1 MRVLIAPD
9 DFKGTLSAVEAAAAI
24 AAGWR
29 SRAPD
34 DVLTLI
40 PMSDGG
46 PGFVSA
52 VSTVLGGDIAPV
64 GVRGPLGET
73 AIGMVLMLGDTGYV
87 ESAHGC
93 GLALVHPERRD
104 ARAATSYGV
113 GQLIAAAID
122 SGARKIVVGLGGTAS
137 SDGGAGLLA
146 ALGATARDAAG
157 VPVPLDA
164 GGAALARAATVDL
177 APARARVG
185 DVEIVAA
192 SDVDSPLLGAR
203 GAARGFAAQKG
214 ADDAAVEELEAA
226 LTSYSRA
233 IGRQA
238 DGKDP
243 AVALGAGAGG
253 GLGYGLMLLGAQRVP
268 GIKTVMQIIGMEAA
282 IGASD
287 LVVTGEGCFDWQS
300 LRGKVVSGVA
310 AAALDQ
316 GRPVVVL
323 AGRVEVGKR
332 EYVAL
337 GVTEAHATHADGTL
351 PATSADAARALA
363 DRAARVAA
371 QWSRPSA

>member
-9 DFKGTLSAVEAAAAI
+9 DFKGTLSAVEAAEAI
-24 AAGWR
+24 AIGWR
-29 SRAPD
+29 SHAPD
-34 DVLTLI
+34 DTLTLI

-46 PGFVSA
+46 PGFVRA

-64 GVRGPLGET
+64 GLRGPMGET
-73 AIGMVLMLGDTGYV
+73 AIGMVLMVDGTGYV

-93 GLALVHPERRD
+93 GLALVHPDRRD

-122 SGARKIVVGLGGTAS
+122 SGARRIVVGLGGTAS
-137 SDGGAGLLA
+137 TDGGAGMLA

-157 VPVPLDA
+157 APVALEA
-164 GGAALARAATVDL
+164 GGAALADVVTVDL
-177 APARARVG
+177 APARARVA
-185 DVEIVAA
+185 DVEIVVA
-192 SDVDSPLLGAR
+192 SDVDSPLLGSR

-214 ADDAAVEELEAA
+214 ADDAAVAELEAA

-253 GLGYGLMLLGAQRVP
+253 GLGYGLMLLGGRRVP
-268 GIKTVMQIIGMEAA
+268 GIETVMGVLGLEAA
-282 IGASD
+282 IGVSD
-287 LVVTGEGCFDWQS
+287 LVITGEGCFDWQS

-337 GVTEAHATHADGTL
+337 GITEAHAASADGDV
-351 PATSADAARALA
+351 PATPAEAARALA
-363 DRAARVAA
+363 ERAARVAS
-371 QWSRPSA
+371 QWSR

>member
-9 DFKGTLSAVEAAAAI
+9 DFKGTLSAVEAAEAI
-24 AAGWR
+24 AIGWR
-29 SRAPD
+29 SHAPD
-34 DVLTLI
+34 DTLTLI

-46 PGFVSA
+46 PGFVRA

-64 GVRGPLGET
+64 GLRGPMGET
-73 AIGMVLMLGDTGYV
+73 AIGMVLMVDDTGYV

-93 GLALVHPERRD
+93 GLALVHPDRRD

-122 SGARKIVVGLGGTAS
+122 SGARRIVVGLGGTAS
-137 SDGGAGLLA
+137 TDGGAGMLA

-157 VPVPLDA
+157 SPIALEA
-164 GGAALARAATVDL
+164 GGAALADVVTVDL
-177 APARARVG
+177 APARARVA
-185 DVEIVAA
+185 DVEIVVA
-192 SDVDSPLLGAR
+192 SDVDSPLLGSR

-214 ADDAAVEELEAA
+214 ADDAAVEQLEAA

-233 IGRQA
+233 IGRRA

-253 GLGYGLMLLGAQRVP
+253 GLGYGLMLLGGRRVP
-268 GIKTVMQIIGMEAA
+268 GIETVMGVLGLEAA

-287 LVVTGEGCFDWQS
+287 LVITGEGCFDWQS

-310 AAALDQ
+310 AAALNQ

-337 GVTEAHATHADGTL
+337 GITEAHAASADGDV
-351 PATSADAARALA
+351 PATPAEAARALA
-363 DRAARVAA
+363 ERAARVAS
-371 QWSRPSA
+371 QWSR

>member
-9 DFKGTLSAVEAAAAI
+9 DFKGTLSAVEAAEAI

-29 SRAPD
+29 SHAPD
-34 DVLTLI
+34 DTLTLI

-46 PGFVSA
+46 PGFVRA

-64 GVRGPLGET
+64 GLRGPMGET
-73 AIGMVLMLGDTGYV
+73 AIGMVLMVDGAGYV

-93 GLALVHPERRD
+93 GLALVHSDRRN

-122 SGARKIVVGLGGTAS
+122 SGARRIVVGLGGTAS
-137 SDGGAGLLA
+137 TDGGAGMLA

-157 VPVPLDA
+157 VPVALDA
-164 GGAALARAATVDL
+164 GGAALADVVTVDL

-185 DVEIVAA
+185 DVEIVVA
-192 SDVDSPLLGAR
+192 SDVDSPLLGSR

-214 ADDAAVEELEAA
+214 ADDAAVDELEAA
-226 LTSYSRA
+226 LSSYSRA

-253 GLGYGLMLLGAQRVP
+253 GLGYGLMLLGGRRVP
-268 GIKTVMQIIGMEAA
+268 GIETVRGVLGLETA
-282 IGASD
+282 IGESD
-287 LVVTGEGCFDWQS
+287 LVITGEGCFDWQS
-300 LRGKVVSGVA
+300 LRGKVVTGVA

-337 GVTEAHATHADGTL
+337 GITEAHAASADGDV
-351 PATSADAARALA
+351 PATAAEAARALA
-363 DRAARVAA
+363 ERAARVAS
-371 QWSRPSA
+371 QWSR

>member
-1 MRVLIAPD
+1 VRVLIAPD
-9 DFKGTLSAVEAAAAI
+9 DFKGTLSAVEAAEAI
-24 AAGWR
+24 AIGWR
-29 SRAPD
+29 LHAPD
-34 DVLTLI
+34 DTLTLI

-46 PGFVSA
+46 PGFVRA

-64 GVRGPLGET
+64 GLRGPMGET
-73 AIGMVLMLGDTGYV
+73 AIGMVLMVDGTGYV

-93 GLALVHPERRD
+93 GLALVHPDRRD

-122 SGARKIVVGLGGTAS
+122 SGARRIVVGLGGTAS
-137 SDGGAGLLA
+137 TDGGAGMLA

-157 VPVPLDA
+157 SPIALEA
-164 GGAALARAATVDL
+164 GGAALAGVVTVDL
-177 APARARVG
+177 APARARVA
-185 DVEIVAA
+185 DVEIVVA
-192 SDVDSPLLGAR
+192 SDVDSPLLGSR

-214 ADDAAVEELEAA
+214 ADDAAVEQLEAA

-233 IGRQA
+233 IGRRA

-253 GLGYGLMLLGAQRVP
+253 GLGYGLMLLGGRRVP
-268 GIKTVMQIIGMEAA
+268 GIETVMGVLGLEAA
-282 IGASD
+282 IGVSD
-287 LVVTGEGCFDWQS
+287 LVITGEGCFDWQS

-310 AAALDQ
+310 AAALHQ

-337 GVTEAHATHADGTL
+337 GITEAHAASADGDV
-351 PATSADAARALA
+351 PATPAEAARALA
-363 DRAARVAA
+363 ERAARVAS
-371 QWSRPSA
+371 QWSR

>member
-9 DFKGTLSAVEAAAAI
+9 DFKGTLSAVEAAEAI
-24 AAGWR
+24 AIGWR
-29 SRAPD
+29 LHAPD
-34 DVLTLI
+34 DTLTLI

-46 PGFVSA
+46 PGFVRA

-64 GVRGPLGET
+64 GLRGPMGET
-73 AIGMVLMLGDTGYV
+73 AIGMVLMVDDTGYV

-93 GLALVHPERRD
+93 GLALVHPDRRD

-122 SGARKIVVGLGGTAS
+122 SGARRIVVGLGGTAS
-137 SDGGAGLLA
+137 TDGGAGMLA

-157 VPVPLDA
+157 SPIALEA
-164 GGAALARAATVDL
+164 GGAALAGVVTVDL
-177 APARARVG
+177 APARARVA
-185 DVEIVAA
+185 DVEIVVA
-192 SDVDSPLLGAR
+192 SDVDSPLLGSR

-214 ADDAAVEELEAA
+214 ADDAAVEQLEAA

-233 IGRQA
+233 IGRRA

-253 GLGYGLMLLGAQRVP
+253 GLGYGLMLLGGRRVP
-268 GIKTVMQIIGMEAA
+268 GIETVMGVLGLEAA
-282 IGASD
+282 IGVSD
-287 LVVTGEGCFDWQS
+287 LVITGEGCFDWQS

-310 AAALDQ
+310 AAALNQ

-337 GVTEAHATHADGTL
+337 GITEAHAASADGDV
-351 PATSADAARALA
+351 PATPAEAARALA
-363 DRAARVAA
+363 ERAARVAS
-371 QWSRPSA
+371 QWSR

>member
-9 DFKGTLSAVEAAAAI
+9 DFKGTLSAVEAAEAI
-24 AAGWR
+24 AIGWR
-29 SRAPD
+29 LHAPD
-34 DVLTLI
+34 DTLTLI
-40 PMSDGG
+40 QMSDGG
-46 PGFVSA
+46 PGFVRA

-64 GVRGPLGET
+64 GLRGPMGET
-73 AIGMVLMLGDTGYV
+73 AIGMVLMVDGTGYV

-93 GLALVHPERRD
+93 GLALVHPDRRD

-122 SGARKIVVGLGGTAS
+122 SGARRIVVGLGGTAS
-137 SDGGAGLLA
+137 TDGGAGMLA

-157 VPVPLDA
+157 SPIALEA
-164 GGAALARAATVDL
+164 GGAALADVVTVDL
-177 APARARVG
+177 APARARVA
-185 DVEIVAA
+185 DVEIVVA
-192 SDVDSPLLGAR
+192 SDVDSPLLGSR

-233 IGRQA
+233 FGRQA
-238 DGKDP
+238 DGKNP

-253 GLGYGLMLLGAQRVP
+253 GLGYGLMLLGGRRVP
-268 GIKTVMQIIGMEAA
+268 GIETVMGVLGLEAA
-282 IGASD
+282 IGVSD
-287 LVVTGEGCFDWQS
+287 LVITGEGCFDWQS

-310 AAALDQ
+310 AAALNQ

-337 GVTEAHATHADGTL
+337 GITEAHAASADGDV
-351 PATSADAARALA
+351 PATPAEAARALA
-363 DRAARVAA
+363 ERAARVAS
-371 QWSRPSA
+371 QWSR

>member
-9 DFKGTLSAVEAAAAI
+9 DFKGTLSAVEAAEAI

-34 DVLTLI
+34 DTLTLI

-46 PGFVSA
+46 PGFVRA
-52 VSTVLGGDIAPV
+52 VSTVLGGDMAPV
-64 GVRGPLGET
+64 GLRGPMGET
-73 AIGMVLMLGDTGYV
+73 AIGMVLMVDGTGYV

-93 GLALVHPERRD
+93 GLALVHPDRRD

-122 SGARKIVVGLGGTAS
+122 SGARRIVVGLGGTAS
-137 SDGGAGLLA
+137 TDGGAGMLA
-146 ALGATARDAAG
+146 ALGATARDASGA
-157 VPVPLDA
+157 PVALDA
-164 GGAALARAATVDL
+164 GGAALTDVVTVDL

-185 DVEIVAA
+185 DVEIVVA
-192 SDVDSPLLGAR
+192 SDVDSPLLGSR

-214 ADDAAVEELEAA
+214 ADDADVEQLEAA
-226 LTSYSRA
+226 LASYSRA

-253 GLGYGLMLLGAQRVP
+253 GLGYGLMLLGGRRVP
-268 GIKTVMQIIGMEAA
+268 GIETVMGILGLEAA

-287 LVVTGEGCFDWQS
+287 LVITGEGCFDWQS

-310 AAALDQ
+310 AAALAQ

-337 GVTEAHATHADGTL
+337 GITEAHAASADGAV
-351 PATSADAARALA
+351 PATAAEAARALA
-363 DRAARVAA
+363 ERAARVAG
-371 QWSRPSA
+371 QWSR

>member
-9 DFKGTLSAVEAAAAI
+9 DFKGTLSAVEAAEAI
-24 AAGWR
+24 AIGWR
-29 SRAPD
+29 LHAPD
-34 DVLTLI
+34 DTLTLI

-46 PGFVSA
+46 PGFVRA

-64 GVRGPLGET
+64 GLRGPMGET
-73 AIGMVLMLGDTGYV
+73 AIGMVLMVDDTGYV

-93 GLALVHPERRD
+93 GLALVHPDRRD

-122 SGARKIVVGLGGTAS
+122 SGARRIVVGLGGTAS
-137 SDGGAGLLA
+137 TDGGAGMLA

-157 VPVPLDA
+157 SPIALEA
-164 GGAALARAATVDL
+164 GGAALAGVVTVDL
-177 APARARVG
+177 APARARVA
-185 DVEIVAA
+185 DVEIVVA
-192 SDVDSPLLGAR
+192 SDVDSPLLGSR

-214 ADDAAVEELEAA
+214 ADDAAVEQLEAA

-233 IGRQA
+233 IGRRA

-253 GLGYGLMLLGAQRVP
+253 GLGYGLMLLGGRRVP
-268 GIKTVMQIIGMEAA
+268 GIETVMGVLGLEAA
-282 IGASD
+282 IGVSD
-287 LVVTGEGCFDWQS
+287 LVITGEGCFDWQS

-310 AAALDQ
+310 AAALHQ

-337 GVTEAHATHADGTL
+337 GITEAHAASADGDV
-351 PATSADAARALA
+351 PATPAEAARALA
-363 DRAARVAA
+363 ERAARVAS
-371 QWSRPSA
+371 QWSR

>member
-9 DFKGTLSAVEAAAAI
+9 DFKGTLSAVEAAEAI
-24 AAGWR
+24 AIGWR
-29 SRAPD
+29 LHAPD
-34 DVLTLI
+34 DTLTLI

-46 PGFVSA
+46 PGFVRA

-64 GVRGPLGET
+64 GLRGPMGET
-73 AIGMVLMLGDTGYV
+73 AIGMVLMVDGTGYV

-93 GLALVHPERRD
+93 GLALVHPDRRD

-122 SGARKIVVGLGGTAS
+122 SGARRIVVGLGGTAS
-137 SDGGAGLLA
+137 TDGGAGMLA

-157 VPVPLDA
+157 APVALEA
-164 GGAALARAATVDL
+164 GGAALADVATVDL
-177 APARARVG
+177 APARARVA
-185 DVEIVAA
+185 DVEIVVA
-192 SDVDSPLLGAR
+192 SDVDSPLLGSR

-214 ADDAAVEELEAA
+214 ADDAAVEQLEAA

-233 IGRQA
+233 IGRRA

-253 GLGYGLMLLGAQRVP
+253 GLGYGLMLLGGRRVP
-268 GIKTVMQIIGMEAA
+268 GIETVMGVLGLEAA
-282 IGASD
+282 IGVSD
-287 LVVTGEGCFDWQS
+287 LVITGEGCFDWQS

-310 AAALDQ
+310 AAALNQ

-337 GVTEAHATHADGTL
+337 GITEAHAASADGDV
-351 PATSADAARALA
+351 PATPAEAARALA
-363 DRAARVAA
+363 ERAARVAS
-371 QWSRPSA
+371 QWSR

>member
-9 DFKGTLSAVEAAAAI
+9 DFKGTLSAVEAAEAI
-24 AAGWR
+24 SIGWR
-29 SRAPD
+29 LHAPD
-34 DVLTLI
+34 DTLTLI

-46 PGFVSA
+46 PGFVRA

-64 GVRGPLGET
+64 GLRGPMGET
-73 AIGMVLMLGDTGYV
+73 AIGMVLMVDDTGYV

-93 GLALVHPERRD
+93 GLALVHPDRRD

-122 SGARKIVVGLGGTAS
+122 SGARRIVVGLGGTAS
-137 SDGGAGLLA
+137 TDGGAGMLA

-157 VPVPLDA
+157 SPIALEA
-164 GGAALARAATVDL
+164 GGAALAGVVTVDL
-177 APARARVG
+177 APARARVA
-185 DVEIVAA
+185 DVEIVVA
-192 SDVDSPLLGAR
+192 SDVDSPLLGSR
-203 GAARGFAAQKG
+203 GAARGFAAQQG
-214 ADDAAVEELEAA
+214 ADDAAVEQLEAA

-238 DGKDP
+238 DGKNP

-253 GLGYGLMLLGAQRVP
+253 GLGYGLMLLGGRRVP
-268 GIKTVMQIIGMEAA
+268 GIETVMGVLGLEAA
-282 IGASD
+282 IGVSD
-287 LVVTGEGCFDWQS
+287 LVITGEGCFDWQS

-310 AAALDQ
+310 AAALNQ

-337 GVTEAHATHADGTL
+337 GITEAHAASADGDV
-351 PATSADAARALA
+351 PATPAEAARALA
-363 DRAARVAA
+363 ERAARVAS
-371 QWSRPSA
+371 QWSR

>member
-9 DFKGTLSAVEAAAAI
+9 DFKGTLSAVEAAEAI
-24 AAGWR
+24 AIGWR
-29 SRAPD
+29 LHAPD
-34 DVLTLI
+34 DTLTLI

-46 PGFVSA
+46 PGFVRA

-64 GVRGPLGET
+64 GLRGPMGET
-73 AIGMVLMLGDTGYV
+73 AIGMVLMVDGMGYV

-93 GLALVHPERRD
+93 GLALVHPDRRD

-122 SGARKIVVGLGGTAS
+122 SGARRIVVGLGGTAS
-137 SDGGAGLLA
+137 TDGGAGMLA

-157 VPVPLDA
+157 APVALEA
-164 GGAALARAATVDL
+164 GGAALADVATVDL
-177 APARARVG
+177 APARARVA
-185 DVEIVAA
+185 DVEIVVA
-192 SDVDSPLLGAR
+192 SDVDSPLLGSR

-233 IGRQA
+233 IGRRA

-253 GLGYGLMLLGAQRVP
+253 GLGYGLMLLGGRRVP
-268 GIKTVMQIIGMEAA
+268 GIETVMGVLGLEAA
-282 IGASD
+282 IGVSD
-287 LVVTGEGCFDWQS
+287 LVITGEGCFDWQS

-310 AAALDQ
+310 AAALNQ

-337 GVTEAHATHADGTL
+337 GITEAHAASADGDV
-351 PATSADAARALA
+351 PATPAEAARALA
-363 DRAARVAA
+363 ERAARVAS
-371 QWSRPSA
+371 QWSR

>member
-9 DFKGTLSAVEAAAAI
+9 DFKGTLSAVEAAEAI
-24 AAGWR
+24 AIGWR
-29 SRAPD
+29 LHAPD
-34 DVLTLI
+34 DTLTLI

-46 PGFVSA
+46 PGFVRA

-64 GVRGPLGET
+64 GLRGPMGET
-73 AIGMVLMLGDTGYV
+73 AIGMVLMVDGTGYV

-93 GLALVHPERRD
+93 GLALVHPDRRD

-122 SGARKIVVGLGGTAS
+122 SGARRIVVGLGGTAS
-137 SDGGAGLLA
+137 TDGGAGMLA

-157 VPVPLDA
+157 SPIALEA
-164 GGAALARAATVDL
+164 GGAALAGVVTVDL
-177 APARARVG
+177 APARARVA
-185 DVEIVAA
+185 DVEIVVA
-192 SDVDSPLLGAR
+192 SDVDSPLLGSR

-214 ADDAAVEELEAA
+214 ADDAAVEQLEAA

-233 IGRQA
+233 IGRRA

-253 GLGYGLMLLGAQRVP
+253 GLGYGLMLLGGRRVP
-268 GIKTVMQIIGMEAA
+268 GIETVMGVLGLEAA
-282 IGASD
+282 IGVSD
-287 LVVTGEGCFDWQS
+287 LVITGEGCFDWQS

-310 AAALDQ
+310 AAALNQ

-337 GVTEAHATHADGTL
+337 GITEAHAASADGDV
-351 PATSADAARALA
+351 PATPAEAARALA
-363 DRAARVAA
+363 ERAARVAS
-371 QWSRPSA
+371 QWSR

>member
-9 DFKGTLSAVEAAAAI
+9 DFKGTLSAVEAAEAI
-24 AAGWR
+24 AIGWR
-29 SRAPD
+29 SHAPD
-34 DVLTLI
+34 DTLTLI

-46 PGFVSA
+46 PGFVRA

-64 GVRGPLGET
+64 GLRGPMGET
-73 AIGMVLMLGDTGYV
+73 AIGMVLMVDDTGYV

-93 GLALVHPERRD
+93 GLALVHPDRRD

-122 SGARKIVVGLGGTAS
+122 SGAQRIVVGLGGTAS
-137 SDGGAGLLA
+137 TDGGAGMLA

-157 VPVPLDA
+157 APVALEA
-164 GGAALARAATVDL
+164 GGAALADVATVDL
-177 APARARVG
+177 APARARVA
-185 DVEIVAA
+185 DVEIVVA
-192 SDVDSPLLGAR
+192 SDVDSPLLGSR

-233 IGRQA
+233 IGRRA

-253 GLGYGLMLLGAQRVP
+253 GLGYGLMLLGGRRVP
-268 GIKTVMQIIGMEAA
+268 GIETVMGVLGLEAA
-282 IGASD
+282 IGVSE
-287 LVVTGEGCFDWQS
+287 LVITGEGCFDWQS

-310 AAALDQ
+310 AAALNQ

-337 GVTEAHATHADGTL
+337 GITEAHAASADGDV
-351 PATSADAARALA
+351 PATPAEAARALA
-363 DRAARVAA
+363 ERAARVAS
-371 QWSRPSA
+371 QWSR

>member
-9 DFKGTLSAVEAAAAI
+9 DFKGTLSAVEAAEAI
-24 AAGWR
+24 AIGWR
-29 SRAPD
+29 LHAPD
-34 DVLTLI
+34 DTLTLI

-46 PGFVSA
+46 PGFVRA

-64 GVRGPLGET
+64 GLRGPMGET
-73 AIGMVLMLGDTGYV
+73 AIGMVLMVDGTGYV

-93 GLALVHPERRD
+93 GLALVHPDRRD

-122 SGARKIVVGLGGTAS
+122 SGAQRIVVGLGGTAS
-137 SDGGAGLLA
+137 TDGGAGMLA

-157 VPVPLDA
+157 SPIALEA
-164 GGAALARAATVDL
+164 GGAALADVVTVDL
-177 APARARVG
+177 APARARVA
-185 DVEIVAA
+185 DVEIVVA
-192 SDVDSPLLGAR
+192 SDVDSPLLGSR

-214 ADDAAVEELEAA
+214 ADDAAVEQLEAA

-233 IGRQA
+233 IGRRA

-253 GLGYGLMLLGAQRVP
+253 GLGYGLMLLGGRRVP
-268 GIKTVMQIIGMEAA
+268 GIETVMGVLGLEAA
-282 IGASD
+282 IGVSD
-287 LVVTGEGCFDWQS
+287 LVITGEGCFDWQS

-310 AAALDQ
+310 AAALNQ

-337 GVTEAHATHADGTL
+337 GITEAHAASADGDV
-351 PATSADAARALA
+351 PATPAEAARALA
-363 DRAARVAA
+363 ERAARVAS
-371 QWSRPSA
+371 QWSR

>member
-9 DFKGTLSAVEAAAAI
+9 DFKGTLSAVEAAEAI
-24 AAGWR
+24 SIGWR
-29 SRAPD
+29 LHAPD
-34 DVLTLI
+34 DTLTLI

-46 PGFVSA
+46 PGFVRA

-64 GVRGPLGET
+64 GLRGPMGET
-73 AIGMVLMLGDTGYV
+73 AIGMVLMVDDTGYV

-93 GLALVHPERRD
+93 GLALVHPDRRD

-122 SGARKIVVGLGGTAS
+122 SGARRIVVGLGGTAS
-137 SDGGAGLLA
+137 TDGGAGMLA

-157 VPVPLDA
+157 SPIALEA
-164 GGAALARAATVDL
+164 GGAALADVVTVDL
-177 APARARVG
+177 APARARVA
-185 DVEIVAA
+185 DVEIVVA
-192 SDVDSPLLGAR
+192 SDVDSPLLGSR

-238 DGKDP
+238 DGKNP

-253 GLGYGLMLLGAQRVP
+253 GLGYGLMLLGGRRVP
-268 GIKTVMQIIGMEAA
+268 GIETVMGVLGLEAA

-287 LVVTGEGCFDWQS
+287 LVITGEGCFDWQS

-310 AAALDQ
+310 AAALNQ

-337 GVTEAHATHADGTL
+337 GITEAHAASADGDV
-351 PATSADAARALA
+351 PATPAEAARALA
-363 DRAARVAA
+363 ERAARVAS
-371 QWSRPSA
+371 QWSR

>member
-9 DFKGTLSAVEAAAAI
+9 DFKGTLSAVEAAEAI
-24 AAGWR
+24 AIGWR
-29 SRAPD
+29 SHAPD
-34 DVLTLI
+34 DTLTLI

-46 PGFVSA
+46 PGFVRA

-64 GVRGPLGET
+64 GLRGPMGET
-73 AIGMVLMLGDTGYV
+73 AIGMVLMVDGTGYV

-93 GLALVHPERRD
+93 GLALVHPDRRD

-122 SGARKIVVGLGGTAS
+122 SGARRIVVGLGGTAS
-137 SDGGAGLLA
+137 TDGGAGMLA

-157 VPVPLDA
+157 SPIALEA
-164 GGAALARAATVDL
+164 GGAALAGVVTVDL
-177 APARARVG
+177 APARARVA
-185 DVEIVAA
+185 DVEIVVA
-192 SDVDSPLLGAR
+192 SDVDSPLLGSR

-214 ADDAAVEELEAA
+214 ADDAAVEQLEAA

-233 IGRQA
+233 IGRRA

-253 GLGYGLMLLGAQRVP
+253 GLGYGLMLLGGRRVP
-268 GIKTVMQIIGMEAA
+268 GIETVMGVLGLEAA

-287 LVVTGEGCFDWQS
+287 LVITGEGCFDWQS

-310 AAALDQ
+310 AAALHQ

-337 GVTEAHATHADGTL
+337 GITEAHAASADGDV
-351 PATSADAARALA
+351 PATPAEAARALA
-363 DRAARVAA
+363 ERAARVAS
-371 QWSRPSA
+371 QWSR

>member
-9 DFKGTLSAVEAAAAI
+9 DFKGTLSAVEAAEAI

-29 SRAPD
+29 SHAPD
-34 DVLTLI
+34 DTLTLI

-46 PGFVSA
+46 PGFVRA

-64 GVRGPLGET
+64 RLRGPMGET
-73 AIGMVLMLGDTGYV
+73 AIGMVLMVDGAGYV

-93 GLALVHPERRD
+93 GLALVHPDRRN

-122 SGARKIVVGLGGTAS
+122 SGARRIVVGLGGTAS
-137 SDGGAGLLA
+137 TDGGAGMLA

-157 VPVPLDA
+157 VPVALDA
-164 GGAALARAATVDL
+164 GGAALADVVTVDL

-185 DVEIVAA
+185 DVEIVVA
-192 SDVDSPLLGAR
+192 SDVDSPLLGSR

-214 ADDAAVEELEAA
+214 ADDAAVDELEAA
-226 LTSYSRA
+226 LSSYSRA

-253 GLGYGLMLLGAQRVP
+253 GLGYGLMLLGGRRVP
-268 GIKTVMQIIGMEAA
+268 GIETVMGVLGLETA
-282 IGASD
+282 IGESD
-287 LVVTGEGCFDWQS
+287 LVITGEGCFDWQS
-300 LRGKVVSGVA
+300 LRGKVVTGVA

-337 GVTEAHATHADGTL
+337 GITEAHAASADGDV
-351 PATSADAARALA
+351 PATAAEAARALA
-363 DRAARVAA
+363 ERAARVAS
-371 QWSRPSA
+371 QWSR

>member
-9 DFKGTLSAVEAAAAI
+9 DFKGTLSAVEAAEAI
-24 AAGWR
+24 AIGWR
-29 SRAPD
+29 SHAPD
-34 DVLTLI
+34 DTLTLI

-46 PGFVSA
+46 PGFVRA

-64 GVRGPLGET
+64 GLRGPMGET
-73 AIGMVLMLGDTGYV
+73 AIGMVLMVDGTGYV

-93 GLALVHPERRD
+93 GLALVHPDRRD

-122 SGARKIVVGLGGTAS
+122 SGARRIVVGLGGTAS
-137 SDGGAGLLA
+137 TDGGAGMLA

-157 VPVPLDA
+157 SPIALEA
-164 GGAALARAATVDL
+164 GGAALAGVVTVDL
-177 APARARVG
+177 APARARVA
-185 DVEIVAA
+185 DVEIVVA
-192 SDVDSPLLGAR
+192 SDVDSPLLGSR

-233 IGRQA
+233 IGRRA

-253 GLGYGLMLLGAQRVP
+253 GLGYGLMLLGGRRVP
-268 GIKTVMQIIGMEAA
+268 GIETVMGVLGLEAA

-287 LVVTGEGCFDWQS
+287 LVITGEGCFDWQS

-310 AAALDQ
+310 AAALHQ

-337 GVTEAHATHADGTL
+337 GITEAHAASADGDV
-351 PATSADAARALA
+351 PATPAEAARALA
-363 DRAARVAA
+363 ERAARVAS
-371 QWSRPSA
+371 QWSR

>member
-9 DFKGTLSAVEAAAAI
+9 DFKGTLSAVEAAEAI
-24 AAGWR
+24 ATGWR
-29 SRAPD
+29 SHAPD
-34 DVLTLI
+34 DTLTLI

-46 PGFVSA
+46 PGFVRA

-64 GVRGPLGET
+64 GLRGPMGET
-73 AIGMVLMLGDTGYV
+73 AIGMVLMVDGTGYV

-93 GLALVHPERRD
+93 GLALVHPDRRD

-122 SGARKIVVGLGGTAS
+122 SGAQRIVVGLGGTAS
-137 SDGGAGLLA
+137 TDGGAGMLA

-157 VPVPLDA
+157 APVALDA
-164 GGAALARAATVDL
+164 GGAALADVVTVDL
-177 APARARVG
+177 APARARVA
-185 DVEIVAA
+185 DVEIVVA
-192 SDVDSPLLGAR
+192 SDVDSPLLGSR

-214 ADDAAVEELEAA
+214 ADDAAVEQLEAA

-238 DGKDP
+238 DGKNP

-253 GLGYGLMLLGAQRVP
+253 GLGYGLMLLGGRRVP
-268 GIKTVMQIIGMEAA
+268 GIETVMGVLGLEAA
-282 IGASD
+282 IGVSD
-287 LVVTGEGCFDWQS
+287 LVITGEGCFDWQS

-337 GVTEAHATHADGTL
+337 GITEAHAASADGDV
-351 PATSADAARALA
+351 PATPAEAARALA
-363 DRAARVAA
+363 ERAARVAS
-371 QWSRPSA
+371 QWSR

>member
-9 DFKGTLSAVEAAAAI
+9 DFKGTLSAVEAAEAI

-29 SRAPD
+29 SHAPD
-34 DVLTLI
+34 DTLTLI
-40 PMSDGG
+40 PLSDGG
-46 PGFVSA
+46 PGFVRA
-52 VSTVLGGDIAPV
+52 LSTVLGGDIAPV
-64 GVRGPLGET
+64 GLRGPMGET
-73 AIGMVLMLGDTGYV
+73 AIGMVLMVDGAGYV

-93 GLALVHPERRD
+93 GLALVHSDRRN

-122 SGARKIVVGLGGTAS
+122 SGARRIVVGLGGTAS
-137 SDGGAGLLA
+137 TDGGAGMLA

-157 VPVPLDA
+157 VPVALDA
-164 GGAALARAATVDL
+164 GGAALADVVTVDL

-185 DVEIVAA
+185 DVEIVVA
-192 SDVDSPLLGAR
+192 SDVDSPLLGSR

-214 ADDAAVEELEAA
+214 ADDAAVDELEAA
-226 LTSYSRA
+226 LSSYSRA

-253 GLGYGLMLLGAQRVP
+253 GLGYGLMLLGGRRVP
-268 GIKTVMQIIGMEAA
+268 GIETVMGVLGLETA
-282 IGASD
+282 IGESD
-287 LVVTGEGCFDWQS
+287 LVITGEGCFDWQS
-300 LRGKVVSGVA
+300 LRGKVVTGVA

-337 GVTEAHATHADGTL
+337 GITEAHAASADGDV
-351 PATSADAARALA
+351 PATAAEAARALA
-363 DRAARVAA
+363 ERAARVAS
-371 QWSRPSA
+371 QWSR

>member
-9 DFKGTLSAVEAAAAI
+9 DFKGTLSAVEAAEAI
-24 AAGWR
+24 AIGWR
-29 SRAPD
+29 SHAPD
-34 DVLTLI
+34 DTLTLI

-46 PGFVSA
+46 PGFVRA

-64 GVRGPLGET
+64 GLRGPMGET
-73 AIGMVLMLGDTGYV
+73 AIGMVLMVDGTGYV

-93 GLALVHPERRD
+93 GLALVHPDRRD

-122 SGARKIVVGLGGTAS
+122 SGAQRIVVGLGGTAS
-137 SDGGAGLLA
+137 TDGGAGMLA

-157 VPVPLDA
+157 APVALEA
-164 GGAALARAATVDL
+164 GGAALADVATVDL
-177 APARARVG
+177 APARARVA
-185 DVEIVAA
+185 DVEIVVA
-192 SDVDSPLLGAR
+192 SDVDSPLLGSR

-226 LTSYSRA
+226 LASYSRA

-253 GLGYGLMLLGAQRVP
+253 GLGYGLMLLGGRRVP
-268 GIKTVMQIIGMEAA
+268 GIETVMGILGLEAA
-282 IGASD
+282 IGVSD
-287 LVVTGEGCFDWQS
+287 LVITGEGCFDWQS

-337 GVTEAHATHADGTL
+337 GITEAHAASADGAV
-351 PATSADAARALA
+351 PAAAAEAARALA
-363 DRAARVAA
+363 DRAARVAG
-371 QWSRPSA
+371 QWSR

>member
-9 DFKGTLSAVEAAAAI
+9 DFKGTLSAVEAAEAI
-24 AAGWR
+24 AIGWR
-29 SRAPD
+29 LHAPD
-34 DVLTLI
+34 DTLTLI

-46 PGFVSA
+46 PGFVRA

-64 GVRGPLGET
+64 GLRGPMGET
-73 AIGMVLMLGDTGYV
+73 AIGMVLMVDGMGYV

-93 GLALVHPERRD
+93 GLALVHPDRRD

-122 SGARKIVVGLGGTAS
+122 SGARRIVVGLGGTAS
-137 SDGGAGLLA
+137 TDGGAGMLA

-157 VPVPLDA
+157 SPIALEA
-164 GGAALARAATVDL
+164 GGAALADVVTVDL
-177 APARARVG
+177 APARARVA
-185 DVEIVAA
+185 DVEIVVA
-192 SDVDSPLLGAR
+192 SDVDSPLLGSR

-214 ADDAAVEELEAA
+214 ADDAAVEQLEAA

-233 IGRQA
+233 IGRRA

-253 GLGYGLMLLGAQRVP
+253 GLGYGLMLLGGRRVP
-268 GIKTVMQIIGMEAA
+268 GIETVMGVLGLEAA
-282 IGASD
+282 IGVSD
-287 LVVTGEGCFDWQS
+287 LVITGEGCFDWQS

-310 AAALDQ
+310 AAALNQ

-337 GVTEAHATHADGTL
+337 GITEAHAASADGDV
-351 PATSADAARALA
+351 PATPAEAARALA
-363 DRAARVAA
+363 ERAARVAS
-371 QWSRPSA
+371 QWSR

>member
-9 DFKGTLSAVEAAAAI
+9 DFTGTLTAVEAAEAI

-29 SRAPD
+29 SHAPD
-34 DVLTLI
+34 GDLTLI

-52 VSTVLGGDIAPV
+52 VSSVLGGDIAPV
-64 GVRGPLGET
+64 GVRGPQGDT
-73 AIGMVLMLGDTGYV
+73 AIGMVLMVGDTAYI

-93 GLALVHPERRD
+93 GLALVHPDRRD

-122 SGARKIVVGLGGTAS
+122 SGARRIVVGLGGTAS
-137 SDGGAGLLA
+137 TDGGAGMLA

-157 VPVPLDA
+157 TPVALDA
-164 GGAALARAATVDL
+164 GGASLVNVADIDL

-185 DVEIVAA
+185 DVEIVVAT
-192 SDVDSPLLGAR
+192 DVDSPLLGAR
-203 GAARGFAAQKG
+203 GAAHGFASQKG
-214 ADDAAVEELEAA
+214 ADEPAVAELEAA
-226 LTSYSRA
+226 LTAYSRA

-243 AVALGAGAGG
+243 SVALGAGAGG
-253 GLGYGLMLLGAQRVP
+253 GLGYGLMLLGGARVP
-268 GIKTVMQIIGMEAA
+268 GIETVMQVVGLEEA
-282 IGASD
+282 IGAND
-287 LVVTGEGCFDWQS
+287 LVITGEGCFDWQS
-300 LRGKVVSGVA
+300 LRGKVVAGVA

-332 EYVAL
+332 EYISL
-337 GVTEAHATHADGTL
+337 GITEAHAASPDGSV
-351 PATSADAARALA
+351 PDTSAAAARALA
-363 DRAARVAA
+363 ERAARVAS
-371 QWSRPSA
+371 QWSR

>member
-9 DFKGTLSAVEAAAAI
+9 DFKGTLSAVEAAEAI

-29 SRAPD
+29 SHAPD
-34 DVLTLI
+34 DTLTLI

-46 PGFVSA
+46 PGFVRA
-52 VSTVLGGDIAPV
+52 LSTVLGGDIAPV
-64 GVRGPLGET
+64 GLRGPMGET
-73 AIGMVLMLGDTGYV
+73 AIGMVLMVDGTGYV

-93 GLALVHPERRD
+93 GLALVHPDRRN

-122 SGARKIVVGLGGTAS
+122 SGARRIVVGLGGTAS
-137 SDGGAGLLA
+137 TDGGAGMLA
-146 ALGATARDAAG
+146 ALGATAHDAAG
-157 VPVPLDA
+157 APVALDA
-164 GGAALARAATVDL
+164 GGAALADVVTVDL

-185 DVEIVAA
+185 DVEIVVA
-192 SDVDSPLLGAR
+192 SDVDSPLLGSR

-214 ADDAAVEELEAA
+214 ADDAAVDELETA
-226 LTSYSRA
+226 LSSYSRA

-253 GLGYGLMLLGAQRVP
+253 GLGYGLMLLGGRRVP
-268 GIKTVMQIIGMEAA
+268 GIETVMGVLGLETA

-287 LVVTGEGCFDWQS
+287 LVITGEGCFDWQS
-300 LRGKVVSGVA
+300 LRGKVVTGVA
-310 AAALDQ
+310 AAALAQ

-337 GVTEAHATHADGTL
+337 GITEAHAASADGDV
-351 PATSADAARALA
+351 PATPAEAARALA
-363 DRAARVAA
+363 ERAARVAS
-371 QWSRPSA
+371 QWSR

>member
-9 DFKGTLSAVEAAAAI
+9 DFKGTLSAVEAAEAI

-29 SRAPD
+29 SHAPD
-34 DVLTLI
+34 DTLTLI

-46 PGFVSA
+46 PGFVRA

-64 GVRGPLGET
+64 GLRGPMGET
-73 AIGMVLMLGDTGYV
+73 AIGMVLMVDGAGYV

-93 GLALVHPERRD
+93 GLALVHPDRRN

-122 SGARKIVVGLGGTAS
+122 SGARRIVVGLGGTAS
-137 SDGGAGLLA
+137 TDGGAGMLA

-157 VPVPLDA
+157 VPVALDA
-164 GGAALARAATVDL
+164 GGAALADVVTVDL

-185 DVEIVAA
+185 DVEIVVA
-192 SDVDSPLLGAR
+192 SDVDSPLLGSR

-214 ADDAAVEELEAA
+214 ADDAAVDELEAA
-226 LTSYSRA
+226 LSSYSRA

-253 GLGYGLMLLGAQRVP
+253 GLGYGLMLLGGRRVS
-268 GIKTVMQIIGMEAA
+268 GIETVMGVLGLETA
-282 IGASD
+282 IGESD
-287 LVVTGEGCFDWQS
+287 LVITGEGCFDWQS
-300 LRGKVVSGVA
+300 LRGKVVTGVA

-337 GVTEAHATHADGTL
+337 GITEAHAASADGDV
-351 PATSADAARALA
+351 PATAAEAARALA
-363 DRAARVAA
+363 ERAARVAS
-371 QWSRPSA
+371 QWSR

>member
-9 DFKGTLSAVEAAAAI
+9 DFKGTLSAVEAAEAI
-24 AAGWR
+24 AIGWR
-29 SRAPD
+29 SHAPD
-34 DVLTLI
+34 DTLTLI

-46 PGFVSA
+46 PGFVRA

-64 GVRGPLGET
+64 GLRGPMGET
-73 AIGMVLMLGDTGYV
+73 AIGMVLMVDDTGYV

-93 GLALVHPERRD
+93 GLALVHPDRRD

-122 SGARKIVVGLGGTAS
+122 SGARRIVVGLGGTAS
-137 SDGGAGLLA
+137 TDGGAGMLA

-157 VPVPLDA
+157 APVALEA
-164 GGAALARAATVDL
+164 GGAALADVATVNL
-177 APARARVG
+177 APARARVA
-185 DVEIVAA
+185 DVEIVVA
-192 SDVDSPLLGAR
+192 SDVDSPLLGSR

-238 DGKDP
+238 DGRDP

-253 GLGYGLMLLGAQRVP
+253 GLGYGLMLLGGRRVP
-268 GIKTVMQIIGMEAA
+268 GIETVMGVLGLEAA
-282 IGASD
+282 IGVSD
-287 LVVTGEGCFDWQS
+287 LVITGEGCFDWQS

-337 GVTEAHATHADGTL
+337 GITEAHAASADGDV
-351 PATSADAARALA
+351 PATPAEAARALA
-363 DRAARVAA
+363 ERAARVAS
-371 QWSRPSA
+371 QWSR

>member
-9 DFKGTLSAVEAAAAI
+9 DFKGTLSAVEAAEAI

-29 SRAPD
+29 SHAPD
-34 DVLTLI
+34 DTLTLI

-46 PGFVSA
+46 PGFVRA

-64 GVRGPLGET
+64 GLRGPMGET
-73 AIGMVLMLGDTGYV
+73 AIGMVLMVDGAGYV

-93 GLALVHPERRD
+93 GLALVHSDRRN

-122 SGARKIVVGLGGTAS
+122 SGARRIVVGLGGTAS
-137 SDGGAGLLA
+137 TDGGAGMLA

-157 VPVPLDA
+157 VPVALDA
-164 GGAALARAATVDL
+164 GGAALADVVTVDL

-185 DVEIVAA
+185 DVEIVVA
-192 SDVDSPLLGAR
+192 SDVDSPLLGSR

-214 ADDAAVEELEAA
+214 ADDAAVDELEAA
-226 LTSYSRA
+226 LSSYSRA

-253 GLGYGLMLLGAQRVP
+253 GLGYGLMLLGGRRVS
-268 GIKTVMQIIGMEAA
+268 GIETVMGVLGLETA
-282 IGASD
+282 IGESD
-287 LVVTGEGCFDWQS
+287 LVITGEGCFDWQS
-300 LRGKVVSGVA
+300 LRGKVVTGVA

-337 GVTEAHATHADGTL
+337 GITEAHAASADGDV
-351 PATSADAARALA
+351 PATAAEAARALA
-363 DRAARVAA
+363 ERAARVAS
-371 QWSRPSA
+371 QWSR

>member
-9 DFKGTLSAVEAAAAI
+9 DFKGTLSAVEAAEAI

-29 SRAPD
+29 SHAPD
-34 DVLTLI
+34 DTLTLI

-46 PGFVSA
+46 PGFVRA

-64 GVRGPLGET
+64 GLRGPMGET
-73 AIGMVLMLGDTGYV
+73 AIGMVLMVDSTGYV

-93 GLALVHPERRD
+93 GLALVHSDRRN

-122 SGARKIVVGLGGTAS
+122 SGARRIVVGLGGTAS
-137 SDGGAGLLA
+137 TDGGAGMLA

-157 VPVPLDA
+157 VPVALDA
-164 GGAALARAATVDL
+164 GGAALADVVTVDL

-185 DVEIVAA
+185 DVEIVVA
-192 SDVDSPLLGAR
+192 SDVDSPLLGSR

-214 ADDAAVEELEAA
+214 ADDAAVDELEAA
-226 LTSYSRA
+226 LSSYSRA

-253 GLGYGLMLLGAQRVP
+253 GLGYGLMLLGGRRVP
-268 GIKTVMQIIGMEAA
+268 GIETVMGVLGLETA
-282 IGASD
+282 IGESD
-287 LVVTGEGCFDWQS
+287 LVITGEGCFDWQS
-300 LRGKVVSGVA
+300 LRGKVVTGVA

-337 GVTEAHATHADGTL
+337 GITEAHAASADGDV
-351 PATSADAARALA
+351 PATAAEAARALA
-363 DRAARVAA
+363 ERAARVAS
-371 QWSRPSA
+371 QWSR

>member
-9 DFKGTLSAVEAAAAI
+9 DFKGTLSAVEAAEAI
-24 AAGWR
+24 AIGWR
-29 SRAPD
+29 SHAPD
-34 DVLTLI
+34 DTLTLI

-46 PGFVSA
+46 PGFVRA

-64 GVRGPLGET
+64 GLRGPMGET
-73 AIGMVLMLGDTGYV
+73 AIGMVLMVDDTGYV

-93 GLALVHPERRD
+93 GLALVHPDRRD

-122 SGARKIVVGLGGTAS
+122 SGARRIVVGLGGTAS
-137 SDGGAGLLA
+137 TDGGAGMLA

-157 VPVPLDA
+157 SPIALEA
-164 GGAALARAATVDL
+164 GGAALADVATVDL
-177 APARARVG
+177 APARARVA
-185 DVEIVAA
+185 DVEIVVA
-192 SDVDSPLLGAR
+192 SDVDSPLLGSR

-214 ADDAAVEELEAA
+214 ADDAAVEQLEAA

-233 IGRQA
+233 IGRRA

-253 GLGYGLMLLGAQRVP
+253 GLGYGLMLLGGRRVP
-268 GIKTVMQIIGMEAA
+268 GIETVMGVLGLEAA
-282 IGASD
+282 IGVSD
-287 LVVTGEGCFDWQS
+287 LVITGEGCFDWQS

-310 AAALDQ
+310 AAALNQ

-337 GVTEAHATHADGTL
+337 GITEAHAASADGDV
-351 PATSADAARALA
+351 PATPAEAARALA
-363 DRAARVAA
+363 ERAARVAS
-371 QWSRPSA
+371 QWSR

>member
-9 DFKGTLSAVEAAAAI
+9 DFKGTLSAVEAAEAI

-34 DVLTLI
+34 DTLTLI

-46 PGFVSA
+46 PGFVRA
-52 VSTVLGGDIAPV
+52 VATVLGGDMAPV
-64 GVRGPLGET
+64 GLRGPMGET
-73 AIGMVLMLGDTGYV
+73 AIGMVLMVDGTGYV

-93 GLALVHPERRD
+93 GLALVHPDRRD
-104 ARAATSYGV
+104 AGAATSYGV

-122 SGARKIVVGLGGTAS
+122 SGARRIVVGLGGTAS
-137 SDGGAGLLA
+137 TDGGAGMLA
-146 ALGATARDAAG
+146 ALGATARDASGA
-157 VPVPLDA
+157 PVALDA
-164 GGAALARAATVDL
+164 GGAALSDVVTVDL

-185 DVEIVAA
+185 DVEIVVA
-192 SDVDSPLLGAR
+192 SDVDSPLLGSR

-214 ADDAAVEELEAA
+214 ADDASVEQLEAA

-253 GLGYGLMLLGAQRVP
+253 GLGYALMLLGGRRVP
-268 GIKTVMQIIGMEAA
+268 GIETVMGILGLEAA

-287 LVVTGEGCFDWQS
+287 LVITGEGCFDWQS

-337 GVTEAHATHADGTL
+337 GITEAHAASADGTVPPT
-351 PATSADAARALA
+351 PAEAARALA
-363 DRAARVAA
+363 ERAARVAG
-371 QWSRPSA
+371 QWSR

>member
-9 DFKGTLSAVEAAAAI
+9 DFKGTLSAVEAAEAI
-24 AAGWR
+24 AIGWR
-29 SRAPD
+29 SHAPD
-34 DVLTLI
+34 DTLTLI

-46 PGFVSA
+46 PGFVRA

-64 GVRGPLGET
+64 GLRGPMGET
-73 AIGMVLMLGDTGYV
+73 AIGMVLMVDGMGYV

-93 GLALVHPERRD
+93 GLALVHPDRRD

-122 SGARKIVVGLGGTAS
+122 SGARRIVVGLGGTAS
-137 SDGGAGLLA
+137 TDGGAGMLA

-157 VPVPLDA
+157 APVALEA
-164 GGAALARAATVDL
+164 GGAALADVATVDL
-177 APARARVG
+177 APARARVA
-185 DVEIVAA
+185 DVEIVVA
-192 SDVDSPLLGAR
+192 SDVDSPLLGSR

-233 IGRQA
+233 IGRRA

-253 GLGYGLMLLGAQRVP
+253 GLGYGLMLLGGRRVP
-268 GIKTVMQIIGMEAA
+268 GIETVMGVLGLEAA
-282 IGASD
+282 IGVSD
-287 LVVTGEGCFDWQS
+287 LVITGEGCFDWQS

-310 AAALDQ
+310 AAALNQ

-337 GVTEAHATHADGTL
+337 GITEAHAASADGDV
-351 PATSADAARALA
+351 PATPAEAARALA
-363 DRAARVAA
+363 ERAARVAS
-371 QWSRPSA
+371 QWSR

>member
-9 DFKGTLSAVEAAAAI
+9 DFKGTLSAVEAAEAI

-29 SRAPD
+29 SHAPD
-34 DVLTLI
+34 DTLTLI

-46 PGFVSA
+46 PGFVRA
-52 VSTVLGGDIAPV
+52 LSTVLGGDIAPV
-64 GVRGPLGET
+64 GLRGPMGET
-73 AIGMVLMLGDTGYV
+73 AIGMVLMVDGAGYV

-93 GLALVHPERRD
+93 GLALVHSDRRN

-122 SGARKIVVGLGGTAS
+122 SGARRIVVGLGGTAS
-137 SDGGAGLLA
+137 TDGGAGMLA

-157 VPVPLDA
+157 VPVALDA
-164 GGAALARAATVDL
+164 GGAALADVVTVDL

-185 DVEIVAA
+185 DVEIVVA
-192 SDVDSPLLGAR
+192 SDVDSPLLGSR

-214 ADDAAVEELEAA
+214 ADDAAVDELEAA
-226 LTSYSRA
+226 LSSYSRA

-253 GLGYGLMLLGAQRVP
+253 GLGYGLMLLGGRRVP
-268 GIKTVMQIIGMEAA
+268 GIETVMGVLGLETA
-282 IGASD
+282 IGESD
-287 LVVTGEGCFDWQS
+287 LVITGEGCFDWQS

-310 AAALDQ
+310 AAALNQ

-337 GVTEAHATHADGTL
+337 GITEAHAASADGDV
-351 PATSADAARALA
+351 PATAAEAARALA
-363 DRAARVAA
+363 ERAARVAS
-371 QWSRPSA
+371 QWSR

>member
-9 DFKGTLSAVEAAAAI
+9 DFKGTLSAVEAAEAI
-24 AAGWR
+24 AIGWR
-29 SRAPD
+29 LHAPD
-34 DVLTLI
+34 DTLTLI

-46 PGFVSA
+46 PGFVRA

-64 GVRGPLGET
+64 GLRGPMGET
-73 AIGMVLMLGDTGYV
+73 AIGMVLMVDDTGYV

-93 GLALVHPERRD
+93 GLALVHPDRRD

-122 SGARKIVVGLGGTAS
+122 SGARRIVVGLGGTAS
-137 SDGGAGLLA
+137 TDGGAGMLA

-157 VPVPLDA
+157 SPIALEA
-164 GGAALARAATVDL
+164 GGAALAGVVTVDL
-177 APARARVG
+177 APARARVA
-185 DVEIVAA
+185 DVEIVVA
-192 SDVDSPLLGAR
+192 SDVDSPLLGSR

-233 IGRQA
+233 IGRRA

-253 GLGYGLMLLGAQRVP
+253 GLGYGLMLLGGRRVP
-268 GIKTVMQIIGMEAA
+268 GIETVMGVLGLEAA
-282 IGASD
+282 IGVSD
-287 LVVTGEGCFDWQS
+287 LVITGEGCFDWQS

-310 AAALDQ
+310 AAALNQ

-337 GVTEAHATHADGTL
+337 GITEAHAASADGDV
-351 PATSADAARALA
+351 PATPAEAARALA
-363 DRAARVAA
+363 ERAARVAS
-371 QWSRPSA
+371 QWSR

>member
-9 DFKGTLSAVEAAAAI
+9 DFKGTLSAVEAAEAI
-24 AAGWR
+24 AIGWR
-29 SRAPD
+29 SHAPD
-34 DVLTLI
+34 DTLTLI

-46 PGFVSA
+46 PGFVRA

-64 GVRGPLGET
+64 GLRGPMGET
-73 AIGMVLMLGDTGYV
+73 AIGMVLMVDDTGYV

-93 GLALVHPERRD
+93 GLALVHPDRRD

-122 SGARKIVVGLGGTAS
+122 SGARRIVVGLGGTAS
-137 SDGGAGLLA
+137 TDGGAGMLA

-157 VPVPLDA
+157 SPIALEA
-164 GGAALARAATVDL
+164 GGAALAGVVTVDL
-177 APARARVG
+177 APARARVA
-185 DVEIVAA
+185 DVEIVVA
-192 SDVDSPLLGAR
+192 SDVDSPLLGSR

-214 ADDAAVEELEAA
+214 ADDAAVEQLEAA

-233 IGRQA
+233 IGRRA

-253 GLGYGLMLLGAQRVP
+253 GLGYGLMLLGGRRVP
-268 GIKTVMQIIGMEAA
+268 GIETVMGVLGLEAA

-287 LVVTGEGCFDWQS
+287 LVITGEGCFDWQS

-310 AAALDQ
+310 AAALNQ

-337 GVTEAHATHADGTL
+337 GITEAHAASADGDV
-351 PATSADAARALA
+351 PATPAEAARALA
-363 DRAARVAA
+363 ERAARVAS
-371 QWSRPSA
+371 QWSR

>member
-9 DFKGTLSAVEAAAAI
+9 DFKGTLSAVEAAEAI
-24 AAGWR
+24 AIGWR
-29 SRAPD
+29 LHAPD
-34 DVLTLI
+34 DTLTLI

-46 PGFVSA
+46 PGFVRA

-64 GVRGPLGET
+64 GLRGPMGET
-73 AIGMVLMLGDTGYV
+73 AIGMVLMVDGTGYV

-93 GLALVHPERRD
+93 GLALVHPDRRD

-122 SGARKIVVGLGGTAS
+122 SGARRIVVGLGGTAS
-137 SDGGAGLLA
+137 TDGGAGMLA

-157 VPVPLDA
+157 APVALEA
-164 GGAALARAATVDL
+164 GGAALADVATVDL
-177 APARARVG
+177 APARARVA
-185 DVEIVAA
+185 DVEIVVA
-192 SDVDSPLLGAR
+192 SDVDSPLLGSR

-214 ADDAAVEELEAA
+214 ADDAAVEQLEAA

-233 IGRQA
+233 IGRRA

-253 GLGYGLMLLGAQRVP
+253 GLGYGLMLLGGRRVP
-268 GIKTVMQIIGMEAA
+268 GIETVMGVLGLEAA
-282 IGASD
+282 IGVSE
-287 LVVTGEGCFDWQS
+287 LVITGEGCFDWQS

-310 AAALDQ
+310 AAALNQ

-337 GVTEAHATHADGTL
+337 GITEAHAASADGDV
-351 PATSADAARALA
+351 PATPAEAARALA
-363 DRAARVAA
+363 ERAARVAS
-371 QWSRPSA
+371 QWSR

>member
-9 DFKGTLSAVEAAAAI
+9 DFKGTLSAVEAAEAI

-29 SRAPD
+29 SHAPD
-34 DVLTLI
+34 DTLTLI

-46 PGFVSA
+46 PGFVRA

-64 GVRGPLGET
+64 GLRGPMGET
-73 AIGMVLMLGDTGYV
+73 AIGMVLMVDGAGYV

-93 GLALVHPERRD
+93 GLALVHPDRRD

-122 SGARKIVVGLGGTAS
+122 SGARRIVVGVGGTAS
-137 SDGGAGLLA
+137 TDGGAGMLA

-157 VPVPLDA
+157 VPVALDA
-164 GGAALARAATVDL
+164 GGAALADVVTVDL

-185 DVEIVAA
+185 DVEIVVA
-192 SDVDSPLLGAR
+192 SDVDSPLLGSR

-214 ADDAAVEELEAA
+214 ADEAAVDQLEAA
-226 LTSYSRA
+226 LASYSRA

-253 GLGYGLMLLGAQRVP
+253 GLGYGLMLLGGRRVP
-268 GIKTVMQIIGMEAA
+268 GIETVMGVLGLETA
-282 IGASD
+282 IGESD
-287 LVVTGEGCFDWQS
+287 LVITGEGCFDWQS
-300 LRGKVVSGVA
+300 LRGKVVTGVA

-337 GVTEAHATHADGTL
+337 GITEAHAASADGDV
-351 PATSADAARALA
+351 PATAAEAARALA
-363 DRAARVAA
+363 ERAARVAS
-371 QWSRPSA
+371 QWSR

>member
-9 DFKGTLSAVEAAAAI
+9 DFKGTLSAVEAAEAI
-24 AAGWR
+24 AIGWR
-29 SRAPD
+29 LHAPD
-34 DVLTLI
+34 DTLTLI

-46 PGFVSA
+46 PGFVRA

-64 GVRGPLGET
+64 GLRGPMGET
-73 AIGMVLMLGDTGYV
+73 AIGMVLMVDDTGYV

-93 GLALVHPERRD
+93 GLALVHPDRRD

-122 SGARKIVVGLGGTAS
+122 SGARRIVVGLGGTAS
-137 SDGGAGLLA
+137 TDGGAGMLA

-157 VPVPLDA
+157 SPIALEA
-164 GGAALARAATVDL
+164 GGAALAGVVTVDL
-177 APARARVG
+177 APARARVA
-185 DVEIVAA
+185 DVEIVVA
-192 SDVDSPLLGAR
+192 SDVDSPLLGSR

-238 DGKDP
+238 DGKNP

-253 GLGYGLMLLGAQRVP
+253 GLGYGLMLLGGRRVP
-268 GIKTVMQIIGMEAA
+268 GIETVMGVLGLEAA

-287 LVVTGEGCFDWQS
+287 LVITGEGCFDWQS

-310 AAALDQ
+310 AAALHQ

-337 GVTEAHATHADGTL
+337 GITEAHAASADGDV
-351 PATSADAARALA
+351 PATPAEAARALA
-363 DRAARVAA
+363 ERAARVAS
-371 QWSRPSA
+371 QWSR

>member
-9 DFKGTLSAVEAAAAI
+9 DFKGTLSAVEAAEAI
-24 AAGWR
+24 SIGWR
-29 SRAPD
+29 LHAPD
-34 DVLTLI
+34 DTLTLI

-46 PGFVSA
+46 PGFVRA

-64 GVRGPLGET
+64 GLRGPMGET
-73 AIGMVLMLGDTGYV
+73 AIGMVLMVDDTGYV

-93 GLALVHPERRD
+93 GLALVHPDRRD

-122 SGARKIVVGLGGTAS
+122 SGAQRIVVGLGGTAS
-137 SDGGAGLLA
+137 TDGGAGMLA

-157 VPVPLDA
+157 APIALEA
-164 GGAALARAATVDL
+164 GGAALADVATVNL
-177 APARARVG
+177 APARARVA
-185 DVEIVAA
+185 DVEIVVA
-192 SDVDSPLLGAR
+192 SDVDSPLLGSR

-238 DGKDP
+238 DGKNP

-253 GLGYGLMLLGAQRVP
+253 GLGYGLMLLGGRRVP
-268 GIKTVMQIIGMEAA
+268 GIETVMGVLGLEAA
-282 IGASD
+282 IGVSD
-287 LVVTGEGCFDWQS
+287 LVITGEGCFDWQS

-310 AAALDQ
+310 AAALNQ

-337 GVTEAHATHADGTL
+337 GITEAHAASADGDV
-351 PATSADAARALA
+351 PATPAEAARALA
-363 DRAARVAA
+363 ERAARVAS
-371 QWSRPSA
+371 QWSR